1 MPVAEFR
8 VNDGCIAM
16 VQSGLNFEVKI
27 KAAAAK
33 FRNSRIFRVIKFG
46 LRKSNFHLKTKPILW
61 AEWVLLAAK
70 GEVNVVVVAS
80 CFIQF

>member
-46 LRKSNFHLKTKPILW
+46 LRKT
-61 AEWVLLAAK
+61 
-70 GEVNVVVVAS
+70 
-80 CFIQF
+80 FI